1 MSTEKNLNIAKTM
14 KETYARRK
22 TQKCRTFKFKVDR
35 SRLTSQQK
43 EQLKMMLVES
53 KWIYNYIVGN
63 CDPYNISDKDLVNIT
78 HKDKDNNDINVKITH
93 IGSSVRQQIIKQIQD
108 QIKGLSVLKKNS
120 HNVGSLRFKSE
131 YKSVKFKQ
139 YGITHKI
146 KDNNHIK
153 LQNIKKPIKV
163 HGLKQIKD
171 LNLELTTCVLY
182 FDGYDYWIYLSC
194 YENKKDLNINENNII
209 GVDLG
214 VKDTLTLSDGTKI
227 DVSVKETERMKKL
240 QRKLA
245 VQKRHSN
252 NWYKTK
258 SLISKEWTHICNI
271 KNDKAN
277 KIVASICNNNN
288 LIITQNDNLDEWKEE
303 YHDDK
308 NRKIQHS
315 ILGRLKSKMN
325 ERENVVFLDKWFP
338 TTKLC
343 TKCGHKTEMPTD
355 ERTFVCANC
364 GYTDDRDIH
373 AANNM
378 IWLYRWNKD
387 NTDKAGTVYT
397 DKKLVTSKLF
407 YKNYRTICWDQEA
420 TTSSALL

>member
-1 MSTEKNLNIAKTM
+1 MNIEKNLNIAKTM
-14 KETYARRK
+14 RETYARRK
-22 TQKCRTFKFKVDR
+22 TQNCRTFKFKVDK

-63 CDPYNISDKDLVNIT
+63 CDPYNVSDKDLVNIT

-93 IGSSVRQQIIKQIQD
+93 VGSSVKQQIIKQIQD
-108 QIKGLSVLKKNS
+108 QIKCLSVLKKKGN
-120 HNVGSLRFKSE
+120 NVGSLKFKSE
-131 YKSVKFKQ
+131 YKAIKFKQ
-139 YGITHKI
+139 YGTTHKI

-171 LNLELTTCVLY
+171 LNLELTTCILY

-214 VKDTLTLSDGTKI
+214 VKDTVTLSDGTKI

-245 VQKRHSN
+245 IQKRRSN

-258 SLISKEWTHICNI
+258 SLICKEWTHICNI

-277 KIVASICNNNN
+277 KIVASICNGHN
-288 LIITQNDNLDEWKEE
+288 LIITQNDNISEWKEE
-303 YHDDK
+303 YHKDK

-325 ERENVVFLDKWFP
+325 ERENVIFLDRWFP

-343 TKCGHKTEMPTD
+343 TKCGHKTEISTD
-355 ERTFVCANC
+355 ERTFICANC
-364 GYTDDRDIH
+364 GHTDDRDIH

-387 NTDKAGTVYT
+387 NADKAGTVYT